1 MNREVKLTED
11 IYWVGKIDDREV
23 PFHRLILAKGTTYNA
38 YLLKTEK
45 PTVID
50 TVDLEFGREFVEYL
64 SELIDPQE
72 IQYIVV
78 NHTEPDHSG
87 GLAALASRATKAT
100 IVCTEIAV
108 PELKEMYKLHHRN
121 FLVVKDGDTLDI
133 GGKTL
138 KFKETPYLHTEETM
152 ITYCIEDKILF
163 PCDIFSTH
171 VANYEFF
178 NDEVN
183 EDITEDFIGYYNAII
198 HPHRRY
204 VRTLMEALKEL
215 EVADKLMGRQLDE
228 KTSLLLKQKIES
240 TGVKVYL
247 NTTID
252 SILGEEEVTGI
263 KVNGDQRIAC
273 DSVVY
278 SIGVTPNISL
288 VNHTPIHVNRGIVV
302 NEMME
307 TNVESVY
314 AAGDVAEV
322 NGKIDGLWGRAIDQ
336 GKSAGSNMVSIS
348 ATYKK
353 AIPVTIFNAFDIS
366 LFSIGCID
374 EKQCD
379 TTIVE
384 EDGKEKY
391 TRLFIKD
398 NKIVGVISLEG
409 VVASIPYKS
418 AIEEQVSL
426 EEINM
431 KNTNISEIMSKVKE
445 KLQS

>member
-1 MNREVKLTED
+1 MNREIKLTED
-11 IYWVGKIDDREV
+11 IYWIGKIDNREV

-108 PELKEMYKLHHRN
+108 PELQEMYKLHNRN

-171 VANYEFF
+171 VAN
-178 NDEVN
+178 DEIFIDEANV
-183 EDITEDFIGYYNAII
+183 DITEDFIGYYNAII

-204 VRTLMEALKEL
+204 VRTLIEALEGLDVQMIAPSHGYILRKDVQKYIDLYAEMSKDTTQGKKVTIVYTTIKNNTKKIANIIKETF
-215 EVADKLMGRQLDE
+215 EADNINVTVFNADKSDKAEIL
-228 KTSLLLKQKIES
+228 ES
-240 TGVKVYL
+240 IQEADAVF
-247 NTTID
+247 
-252 SILGEEEVTGI
+252 
-263 KVNGDQRIAC
+263 
-273 DSVVY
+273 
-278 SIGVTPNISL
+278 IGSSTK
-288 VNHTPIHVNRGIVV
+288 
-302 NEMME
+302 
-307 TNVESVY
+307 Y
-314 AAGDVAEV
+314 AD
-322 NGKIDGLWGRAIDQ
+322 
-336 GKSAGSNMVSIS
+336 M
-348 ATYKK
+348 
-353 AIPVTIFNAFDIS
+353 
-366 LFSIGCID
+366 IG
-374 EKQCD
+374 
-379 TTIVE
+379 
-384 EDGKEKY
+384 
-391 TRLFIKD
+391 
-398 NKIVGVISLEG
+398 N
-409 VVASIPYKS
+409 
-418 AIEEQVSL
+418 L
-426 EEINM
+426 EEILIEMKEMNLEGKIAAAFGSYGWSGEAIEVVQDYLNETNM
-431 KNTNISEIMSKVKE
+431 NVQSTSNVIKSTGMTHVEFPIRIRFSPKSEE
-445 KLQS
+445 KTQQIKHATTFVTDLLLSSI